1 MSPEDCVQIEFVDL
15 DHYKIIPYL
24 ATKLAAKS
32 YLEIGCADN
41 QCFDTVPV
49 AHKVGV
55 DPERGG
61 TVRMTSDE
69 FFFRNTEKFDLIF
82 VDGLHNYEQV
92 SKDIEN
98 SLSCLNAGGI
108 IVMHDILPSNRF
120 SAAPNKKDKK
130 NKGVVAWNG
139 DVWRAAFD
147 IARRDDI
154 VFRAVRCLHGVGIV
168 QVGQNRNPLKITP
181 TKDWEFYRDH
191 WHLLPNVSSLNEI
204 DAVFFPR

>member
-15 DHYKIIPYL
+15 DHYRIIPHL
-24 ATKLAAKS
+24 AAKLAAKS

-55 DPERGG
+55 DPERGS

-139 DVWRAAFD
+139 DV
-147 IARRDDI
+147 
-154 VFRAVRCLHGVGIV
+154 
-168 QVGQNRNPLKITP
+168 
-181 TKDWEFYRDH
+181 
-191 WHLLPNVSSLNEI
+191 
-204 DAVFFPR
+204 